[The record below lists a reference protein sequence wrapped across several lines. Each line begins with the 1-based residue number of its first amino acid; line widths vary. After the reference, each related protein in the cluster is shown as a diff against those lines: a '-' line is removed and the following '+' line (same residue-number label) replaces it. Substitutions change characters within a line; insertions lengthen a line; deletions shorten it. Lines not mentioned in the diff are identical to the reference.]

1 MLALLATLALA
12 SCASA
17 WNFTTP
23 LDEYIAL
30 PDPTYT
36 YFDTVRFDPNHI
48 LLLSLTAH
56 RDIPSMVTATLGTSS
71 T

>member
-1 MLALLATLALA
+1 MLALLAATLALA

-36 YFDTVRFDPNHI
+36 YFDTVCPLTNSP
-48 LLLSLTAH
+48 LSL
-56 RDIPSMVTATLGTSS
+56 IVSVF
-71 T
+71 